1 MSTDKSNPSPSPFD
15 SSNDIEYRKKLEKR
29 QRKLEE
35 PHKQYGN
42 ILDLKHAV
50 STTRKN
56 RINASSRLLRTESF
70 LQGINIYYSCFS
82 AFLAVLSLVSER
94 KELAIWSTVV
104 AVILAISIVY
114 LNAQKFGNRSQELKT
129 NYIALHALLFEIEDA
144 IAKNCEDRNN
154 ELTDKYCELLQTSEN
169 HTDLDF
175 LRQKKNYGEKM
186 SRAEVVKYYFLVGS
200 HMILKFVAVI
210 SPLILL
216 IRLVLLGVF
225 SGLL

>member
-1 MSTDKSNPSPSPFD
+1 MPAYNGITPTLPFD
-15 SSNDIEYRKKLEKR
+15 PQKDPEFKKKIEKR

-35 PHKQYGN
+35 PHKRYGN
-42 ILDLKHAV
+42 LIDLKYAV
-50 STTRKN
+50 SMTRKN
-56 RINASSRLLRTESF
+56 RISASDRLLRTESF
-70 LQGINIYYSCFS
+70 LQGVNIYYSCFS

-129 NYIALHALLFEIEDA
+129 NYIALHALLFEIDDA
-144 IAKNCEDRNN
+144 IAQNCEDKNK

-175 LRQKKNYGEKM
+175 LRQKRNYGEKM
-186 SRAEVVKYYFLVGS
+186 SRAEMVKYYALVVS
-200 HMILKFVAVI
+200 HLILKILAVI

-216 IRLVLLGVF
+216 VRLMLLGVF